1 MSLFIVMQ
9 LAAQPQ
15 ISHGQKMAV
24 QQHYMREN
32 SMPLVTYHDSNM
44 ATTNVQHGMVW
55 VNSQKQ
61 ASA

>member
-1 MSLFIVMQ
+1 MSLFIAMQ
-9 LAAQPQ
+9 LVAQPQ
-15 ISHGQKMAV
+15 ILHGQKMAV
-24 QQHYMREN
+24 QQYYMREN
-32 SMPLVTYHDSNM
+32 SMPLVTYHGSNM

>member
-9 LAAQPQ
+9 LVAQPQ
-15 ISHGQKMAV
+15 ISRGQKTAV
-24 QQHYMREN
+24 QQYYMREN

-55 VNSQKQ
+55 VNSQEK